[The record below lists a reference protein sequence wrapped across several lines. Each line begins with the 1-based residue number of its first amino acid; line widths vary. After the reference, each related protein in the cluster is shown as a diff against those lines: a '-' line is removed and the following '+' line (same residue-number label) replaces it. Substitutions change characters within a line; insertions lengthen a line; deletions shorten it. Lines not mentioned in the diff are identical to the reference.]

1 MGGGCV
7 LDGGSGWFVDGV
19 DGGSG
24 WFVDGVMV
32 DQGGVV
38 VCARGLFGVW
48 DEFLYW
54 GFWV

>member
-7 LDGGSGWFVDGV
+7 LDGGSGWFVGLMV
-19 DGGSG
+19 DRGGLWMG
-24 WFVDGVMV
+24 FMV